1 MIMRTKA
8 LVLDLDDTLYSELD
22 YLKSAYYFIA
32 NKISDNPLD
41 LFNRML
47 NQYFQGLN
55 VFSSVSKDY
64 QVDRSQLL
72 DWYRF
77 HQPNIQLYPDV
88 LKTLLEFSPV
98 YKYGMITDGRS
109 KTQRNKI
116 AALGLESLLESIVI
130 SEEIN
135 SEKPNLLNYKKI
147 IEDLSCEQYI
157 YIGDNLKK
165 DFITAK
171 RLGWITI
178 GLRDQGKNI
187 HQQDFSIA
195 EEYQAHHYFNSWMEI
210 NQFLT
215 QEFIN

>member
-1 MIMRTKA
+1 MRTKA

-32 NKISDNPLD
+32 NKISNNPLD

-47 NQYFQGLN
+47 DQYFQGLN

-64 QVDRSQLL
+64 QVDISKLL

-77 HQPNIQLYPDV
+77 HQPNIQLYPDA
-88 LKTLLEFSPV
+88 LKTLMEFSPV

-116 AALGLESLLESIVI
+116 AALGLESLFESIVI
-130 SEEIN
+130 SEEIGC
-135 SEKPNLLNYKKI
+135 EKPSLLNYKRVM
-147 IEDLSCEQYI
+147 EDLSCEQYI

-171 RLGWITI
+171 SLGWITVC
-178 GLRDQGKNI
+178 LRDQGKNI

-195 EEYQAHHYFNSWMEI
+195 EEYHAHHYFDSWMGI
-210 NQFLT
+210 KQFLK
-215 QEFIN
+215 QESIK